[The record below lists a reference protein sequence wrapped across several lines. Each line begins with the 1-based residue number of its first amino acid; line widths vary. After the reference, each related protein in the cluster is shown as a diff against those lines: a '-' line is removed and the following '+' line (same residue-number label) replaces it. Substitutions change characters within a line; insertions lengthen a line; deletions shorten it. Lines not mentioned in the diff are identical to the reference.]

1 MDCKHHFRRNILAL
15 LERLVKAVERY
26 LNVQP
31 HLTGGFQIMFIV
43 EADHADTRYSITPA
57 SAVDS
62 EGNAIPDAQLTYEV
76 VSDNPA
82 SVEITPDTD
91 NTLAGGVH
99 FGAPGLAN
107 VNATVKFGE
116 TLLGSFG
123 AQFTITA
130 GDPAA
135 ITGGGI
141 AFEGLTE
148 S

>member
-1 MDCKHHFRRNILAL
+1 MRFRRTFLGL
-15 LERLVKAVERY
+15 LERLVVAAERFVY
-26 LNVQP
+26 EQP
-31 HLTGGFQIMFIV
+31 HLTGGFKIMFVV
-43 EADHADTRYSITPA
+43 EADHADTRYAIAPA

-62 EGNAIPDAQLTYEV
+62 EGNAIPDADLIYEI

-82 SVEITPDTD
+82 AVEITPDTD
-91 NTLAGGVH
+91 NVLAGNVH

-116 TLLGSFG
+116 VLLGSFG

-141 AFEGLTE
+141 TFEGLSE